1 MKKLLYS
8 LLAVATLGLAA
19 GCQRE
24 KAIDPADGP
33 AVDVSFNVSLQGLQ
47 TKAEAAFSDGTKAK
61 DLYVLVYANRTE
73 GKVLLESVSQDFTG
87 AFADGLATTVTLKL
101 IRGENYDIVFW
112 AQAPNAPYTLD
123 KTAGTITVATE
134 GLANDELR
142 DAFYTVWSQQ
152 VDPAGSHSYPVE
164 LRRPFAQIN
173 VLTTA
178 DDWAAMQANQIQFA
192 GSSLTIEAPSVLNLV
207 TGEAGTPKE
216 YKLAQN
222 AIDPE
227 AVNID
232 GYDVSKFK
240 YVAMNYILAGDRA
253 TTDLSFGVYRAADD
267 LLFDYAVPSVPYQRN
282 WRTIIKGSVF
292 SIDGEFNV
300 EIIPDYDGTI
310 DPENPTYWIDP
321 ITPDNG
327 SLEVDAPDPLEFEE
341 GTPIKVIVTPDA
353 DCTLKELF
361 WVLAEEWDA
370 DETTAVH
377 HAIDQKTLTFNM
389 PAGNI
394 YILAVIVKNS
404 VQPGGD
410 KTDVIDLAFTGVSGT
425 NYASWDGK
433 KGSASD
439 AEYAGKNA
447 GGNSAIQ
454 LRSNDNEAG
463 IVSTTSGGSLVKV
476 KVAWNSNT
484 TTTATRKVDIYGS
497 NTAYA
502 SPADLYNET
511 TRGTLIGSLTFGEET
526 DEVIV
531 PATASYSYVGIRSN
545 NGALYLDEIDITWS
559 DGGTTPVTPTTYT
572 VSIADNIA
580 NGTVAVA
587 GTATAFEAGTTVTL
601 TVTPDNNYELNT
613 LYYNE
618 EGIDNAVPIAQ
629 DATGAYAFNMPA
641 NNVTVFASFKE
652 KTVTPVANDGSKEHP
667 FTVAEVRTYIDNLGD
682 AGTVSTDEVY
692 VKGIVSKVVTAYAA
706 QYGNATFDI
715 VDKAGDTDFFEAY
728 RVLYLGNQK
737 WVEGNP
743 AIAVNDEVV
752 VCGKVTYYAGK
763 TLYETSWTQNTYAGY
778 LYSLNGSTEAAAV
791 PVITATD
798 ISGIPAAGVTNATT
812 AVTITNIDN
821 SWTVRAN
828 CDGTVVT
835 DAAWANDVLT
845 YTVAANTG
853 AARSGKVTIYVIKDN
868 DEYTKDINVSQLGA
882 SLGEYDSNV
891 TMTKGTSCYD
901 DNKITVNGTENVKN
915 LKFGTSSN
923 YGTATIALPAGTTKV
938 TFYAVA
944 WKGAAATMKFTV
956 SDTESYSF
964 NVAANDGATGSNQPY
979 VITVTDS
986 DKYTLTLNAALTAD
1000 TTVTVETCAGETNS
1014 GKRAFLFGVQA
1025 SE

>member
-1 MKKLLYS
+1 MKKFLYS
-8 LLAVATLGLAA
+8 LLAIATLGLAA

-24 KAIDPADGP
+24 KAIDPAEGP

-73 GKVLLESVSQDFTG
+73 GTVLLESVSKDLTG

-123 KTAGTITVATE
+123 KAAGTITVATE

-152 VDPAGSHSYPVE
+152 VDPAGSHSYSVE

-178 DDWAAMQANQIQFA
+178 DDWAAMQANQIPFA
-192 GSSLTIEAPSVLNLV
+192 GSSFTIEAPSVLNLV

-227 AVNID
+227 AVNIE
-232 GYDVSKFK
+232 GYDVAKFK
-240 YVAMNYILAGDRA
+240 YVAMNYILAGDRITA
-253 TTDLSFGVYRAADD
+253 DLSFGVYRAADD

-300 EIIPDYDGTI
+300 EIIPDYDGII

-341 GTPIKVIVTPDA
+341 GTPVKVIVTPDT
-353 DCTLKELF
+353 DCTLRELF
-361 WVLAEEWDA
+361 WVFAEEWDA

-377 HAIDQKTLTFNM
+377 HAIDQQTLTFNM

-394 YILAVIVKNS
+394 YIMAVIVKNS

-410 KTDVIDLAFTGVSGT
+410 NTDVIDLAFTGVSGT
-425 NYASWDGK
+425 NYAAWEGK
-433 KGSASD
+433 KGSASS
-439 AEYAGKNA
+439 AEYAGNNA

-454 LRSNDNEAG
+454 LRSNNNNSG

-476 KVAWNSNT
+476 KVVWNTNT

-502 SPADLYNET
+502 SPADLYDT
-511 TRGTLIGSLTFGEET
+511 DKRGTLIGSLTFGEET

-545 NGALYLDEIDITWS
+545 SGALYLDEIDITWS

-572 VSIADNIA
+572 VTVDPQMA

-587 GTATAFEAGTTVTL
+587 GTATSFEAGATVTL

-613 LYYNE
+613 LFYNE
-618 EGIDNAVPIAQ
+618 EGVDKAVPIAQ
-629 DATGAYAFNMPA
+629 DASGAYAFEMPA
-641 NNVTVFASFKE
+641 NNVTVYASFKE

-667 FTVAEVRTYIDNLGD
+667 FTAAEALDAVKDLTWTSNTDYQKVGPYYITGKISKIATNGTYTGG
-682 AGTVSTDEVY
+682 GTF
-692 VKGIVSKVVTAYAA
+692 
-706 QYGNATFDI
+706 GNASFYISEDGTENNEFYC
-715 VDKAGDTDFFEAY
+715 Y
-728 RVLYLGNQK
+728 RVMYLGNAKYTTGQTD
-737 WVEGNP
+737 
-743 AIAVNDEVV
+743 IAVGDEVV
-752 VCGKVTYYAGK
+752 VYAELMNYKG
-763 TLYETSWTQNTYAGY
+763 TTPETVSGSGY
-778 LYSLNGSTEAAAV
+778 LYSLNGVTEAATV
-791 PVITATD
+791 PVITAGNITD
-798 ISGIPAAGVTNATT
+798 VAAAGVSSAT
-812 AVTITNIDN
+812 ADVTITNIDN
-821 SWTVRAN
+821 TWTVSATP
-828 CDGTVVT
+828 DGSVVT
-835 DAAWANDVLT
+835 AASWASDVLT

-853 AARSGKVTIYVIKDN
+853 AARNGKITISVVKGEVEI
-868 DEYTKDINVSQLGA
+868 TKEITVSQLGA
-882 SLGEYDSNV
+882 VVETFDVEIETNNSLTWAEATDDTYGSGYAATSGNISIAYYKNTSTSNPV
-891 TMTKGTSCYD
+891 TASSDHIRVYKNSVLSIATADGK
-901 DNKITVNGTENVKN
+901 KIEKIVMKATA
-915 LKFGTSSN
+915 SN
-923 YGTATIALPAGTTKV
+923 YLSQLTAAVGDGT
-938 TFYAVA
+938 Y
-944 WKGAAATMKFTV
+944 TV
-956 SDTESYSF
+956 DT
-964 NVAANDGATGSNQPY
+964 
-979 VITVTDS
+979 
-986 DKYTLTLNAALTAD
+986 AALTITWEGDAAK
-1000 TTVTVETCAGETNS
+1000 VAAVASNS
-1014 GKRAFLFGVQA
+1014 QVRISKISIKYA
-1025 SE
+1025 E